1 MEAKRAGACAKL
13 KLGDSVEGD
22 GGLVRGHSTQRSAKI
37 RTQKWKSETR
47 KSLWPE
53 IKTPG
58 EMGNWQEN
66 QLIVLRFGLI
76 WGVAGTQP
84 QCLSREMDL

>member
-1 MEAKRAGACAKL
+1 M
-13 KLGDSVEGD
+13 
-22 GGLVRGHSTQRSAKI
+22 
-37 RTQKWKSETR
+37 RTQEWKSETR

-53 IKTPG
+53 IRTPG

-76 WGVAGTQP
+76 WGVAGTQH
-84 QCLSREMDL
+84 QCLSRDGPLTTMGSIQNEDLTVGK